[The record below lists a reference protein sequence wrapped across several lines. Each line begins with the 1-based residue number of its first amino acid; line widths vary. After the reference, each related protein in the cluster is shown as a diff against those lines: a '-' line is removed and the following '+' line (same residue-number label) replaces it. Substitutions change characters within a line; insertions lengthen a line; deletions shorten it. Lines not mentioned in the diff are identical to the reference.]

1 MVRAAQILTIIE
13 EDHIVEHAAQV
24 GAYLQQRLEE
34 LQGLYPDLISNVRG
48 RGLMVAFDLPTKELR
63 DKLVQDALDKENL
76 LLLKAGERS
85 IRSRSALTITEAEI
99 DEGISRLER
108 LLRTYSVKKN
118 VVATL

>member
-1 MVRAAQILTIIE
+1 
-13 EDHIVEHAAQV
+13 
-24 GAYLQQRLEE
+24 
-34 LQGLYPDLISNVRG
+34 
-48 RGLMVAFDLPTKELR
+48 MVAFDLPTKELR